1 MAKKTLTYAEAM
13 AQIESI
19 LDRLQR
25 EEITVD
31 NLAAEVKRATEL
43 IAECK
48 ARLHK
53 AEEEVGKILQ
63 EP

>member
-1 MAKKTLTYAEAM
+1 MTYAEAM
-13 AQIESI
+13 SQIEAI

-53 AEEEVGKILQ
+53 AEEEVSKILQ
-63 EP
+63 ES

>member
-1 MAKKTLTYAEAM
+1 MTYAEAM
-13 AQIESI
+13 SQIEAI

-43 IAECK
+43 IVECK

>member
-1 MAKKTLTYAEAM
+1 MTYAEAM
-13 AQIESI
+13 SQIEAI

-43 IAECK
+43 IAKCK
-48 ARLHK
+48 ACLHK

>member
-1 MAKKTLTYAEAM
+1 MTYAEAM
-13 AQIESI
+13 SQIEAI

-53 AEEEVGKILQ
+53 AEEEVSKIL
-63 EP
+63 E

>member
-1 MAKKTLTYAEAM
+1 MTYAEAM
-13 AQIESI
+13 SQIEAI

-53 AEEEVGKILQ
+53 AEEEVDKILQ

>member
-1 MAKKTLTYAEAM
+1 MTYAEAM
-13 AQIESI
+13 SQIEAI

-31 NLAAEVKRATEL
+31 NLAAEVTRATEL
-43 IAECK
+43 IAACK

-63 EP
+63 ES

>member
-1 MAKKTLTYAEAM
+1 MTYAEAM
-13 AQIESI
+13 SQIEAI

-48 ARLHK
+48 TRLHK

>member
-1 MAKKTLTYAEAM
+1 MAKKTMTYAEAM

>member
-1 MAKKTLTYAEAM
+1 MTYAEAM
-13 AQIESI
+13 SQIEAI

-53 AEEEVGKILQ
+53 AEEEVSKILQ

>member
-1 MAKKTLTYAEAM
+1 MAKKTMTYAEAM
-13 AQIESI
+13 SQIESI

>member
-1 MAKKTLTYAEAM
+1 MTYAEAM
-13 AQIESI
+13 SQIEAI

-43 IAECK
+43 IVECK

-53 AEEEVGKILQ
+53 SEEAVGKILQ

>member
-1 MAKKTLTYAEAM
+1 MTYAEAM
-13 AQIESI
+13 SQIEAI

-43 IAECK
+43 IAKCK

>member
-1 MAKKTLTYAEAM
+1 MTYAEAM
-13 AQIESI
+13 SQIEAI

-31 NLAAEVKRATEL
+31 NLAAAVKRATEL

>member
-1 MAKKTLTYAEAM
+1 MTYAEAM
-13 AQIESI
+13 SQIEAI

-53 AEEEVGKILQ
+53 AEEEVGQILQ

>member
-1 MAKKTLTYAEAM
+1 MTYAEAM
-13 AQIESI
+13 SQIEAI

-53 AEEEVGKILQ
+53 AEEEVNKIL
-63 EP
+63 EA

>member
-1 MAKKTLTYAEAM
+1 MTYAEAM
-13 AQIESI
+13 SQIESI

-53 AEEEVGKILQ
+53 AEEEVSKILQ

>member
-1 MAKKTLTYAEAM
+1 MAKKTMTYAEAM
-13 AQIESI
+13 SQIEAI

-53 AEEEVGKILQ
+53 VEEEVGKILQ

>member
-1 MAKKTLTYAEAM
+1 MTYAEAM

-43 IAECK
+43 ISECK
-48 ARLHK
+48 AHLHK

>member
-1 MAKKTLTYAEAM
+1 MAKKTMTYAEAM

-48 ARLHK
+48 TRLHK

-63 EP
+63 ES